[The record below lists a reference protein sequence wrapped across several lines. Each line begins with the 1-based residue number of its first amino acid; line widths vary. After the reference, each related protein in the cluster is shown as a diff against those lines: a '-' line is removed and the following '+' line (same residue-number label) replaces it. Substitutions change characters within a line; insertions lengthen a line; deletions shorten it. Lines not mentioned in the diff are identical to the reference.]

1 MPAGL
6 RRVRNLFI
14 DLDDT
19 LLVEVRSALESF
31 SAAAAY
37 LHSIHDHI
45 GIEDFVAAA
54 RTAAR
59 EAWHALPTI
68 EYAQKIG
75 ISSWEGLWAEFSDFN
90 DDQKILKTLKEPYRI
105 SAWTKAL
112 SGYGID
118 DPALARTLSM
128 IYADERR
135 KKQLLFEDS
144 LPFLRAVKESPRAVA
159 LLSNGSPDLQ
169 RLKIEKSGLGA
180 YFSDIFI
187 SGEIGWKKPER
198 EIFDYCLAALAWDPK
213 ETVMI
218 GDSLKSDI
226 LGAKNSGIA
235 SIWINREGMPLDGYA
250 APDFTAAG
258 LMEAWEII
266 G

>member
-1 MPAGL
+1 MSAGL
-6 RRVRNLFI
+6 KRIRNLFI
-14 DLDDT
+14 DMDDT

-31 SAAAAY
+31 RAAAAY
-37 LHSIHDHI
+37 LHSLHDEI
-45 GIEDFVAAA
+45 GIEDFVGAA

-68 EYAQKIG
+68 DYAQKVG
-75 ISSWEGLWAEFSDFN
+75 ISSWEGLWAEFCDFN
-90 DDQKILKTLKEPYRI
+90 EDQKILKTLKEPYRI
-105 SAWTKAL
+105 SAWSKAL
-112 SGYGID
+112 SAYGID

-128 IYADERR
+128 IYVNERR
-135 KKQLLFEDS
+135 EKHLLFEDS
-144 LPFLRAVKESPRAVA
+144 LPFLRAVKESPRAAA

-169 RLKIEKSGLGA
+169 RLKIEKSGLGE

-187 SGEIGWKKPER
+187 SGELGWRKPQR
-198 EIFDYCLAALAWDPK
+198 EIFDHCLDALGWEPE

-226 LGAKNSGIA
+226 QGARNSGIS

-250 APDFTAAG
+250 APDFSAAG
-258 LMEAWEII
+258 LMEAWELI